1 MQHGRFTLELFYWGF
16 AVPALLYILACLIY
30 GASLAARQRD
40 AWLLA
45 SGVAAII
52 MHLSYGA
59 GVFDILID
67 RTRRRLSRRLRPQRQ
82 VA

>member
-1 MQHGRFTLELFYWGF
+1 
-16 AVPALLYILACLIY
+16 
-30 GASLAARQRD
+30 
-40 AWLLA
+40 
-45 SGVAAII
+45 